1 MILLQ
6 KLNRSSRWPEVTR
19 EFDIH
24 MGVYR
29 MNLLKNKII
38 EEGAVLS
45 DQVLKV
51 DAFLNHQVD
60 PHLMMEIG
68 KAFVER
74 FQGTKITKV
83 LTLESSG
90 IAPSVMTALLLDVPL
105 IFARKRKSLTLTED
119 LLVHQVTSF
128 TKNETVEVAVAQK
141 FIAPGEQVL
150 IIDDFL
156 ARGEAALGLA
166 HIVEQAQ
173 AHVAGIGIVIE
184 KSFQQGHQKLVEAG
198 YRVESLARIA
208 SLADGK
214 VKFVE
219 AASEV
224 TL

>member
-1 MILLQ
+1 
-6 KLNRSSRWPEVTR
+6 
-19 EFDIH
+19 
-24 MGVYR
+24 

-60 PHLMMEIG
+60 PALMMEIG

-74 FQGTKITKV
+74 FQGTPITKV

-90 IAPSVMTALLLDVPL
+90 IAPSVMTALLLGVPL

-119 LLVHQVTSF
+119 LLVHQVQSF

-166 HIVEQAQ
+166 NIVEQAQ

-214 VKFVE
+214 VQFVE

>member
-1 MILLQ
+1 
-6 KLNRSSRWPEVTR
+6 
-19 EFDIH
+19 
-24 MGVYR
+24 

-214 VKFVE
+214 VQFVE